1 LYQKFVHLLEERPPF
16 EALWQA
22 LDGFVFE
29 RYWFDYGRVAYFL
42 EVGIR

>member
-1 LYQKFVHLLEERPPF
+1 LYKKFVHLLEERPPF
-16 EALWQA
+16 EALWKA

-29 RYWFDYGRVAYFL
+29 RYWLDHGRVTYFL